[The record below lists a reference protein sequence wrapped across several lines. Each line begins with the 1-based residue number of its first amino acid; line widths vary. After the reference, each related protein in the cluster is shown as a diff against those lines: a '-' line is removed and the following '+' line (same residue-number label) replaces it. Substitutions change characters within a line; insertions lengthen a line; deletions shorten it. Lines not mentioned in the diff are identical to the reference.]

1 LTCKTRVNRWLLF
14 GSAISCERGGTAII
28 AAPGFL
34 RPVYRRD
41 EDHLLHPGVR
51 VQIYAGR
58 KDDLDAPV
66 VAGINYKFCHAIGRA
81 QNWRM
86 AGPTPDIFCAA
97 ARNFSYPRRV
107 IAWRVLQKW
116 GCSVEPQRIL
126 PSFPDAETRP
136 HLLTLAVTRKKFG
149 AMIHGLEPALRHGG
163 CHE

>member
-1 LTCKTRVNRWLLF
+1 LTWKRRVKTLVVVRIGNQLRAGEAPLSLLRQ
-14 GSAISCERGGTAII
+14 I
-28 AAPGFL
+28 

-41 EDHLLHPGVR
+41 EDHLLHPGAR

-66 VAGINYKFCHAIGRA
+66 VAGINYKFCHAIDHA

-86 AGPTPDIFCAA
+86 AGPTFSVRSQEIFL
-97 ARNFSYPRRV
+97 YQRRV
-107 IAWRVLQKW
+107 IAWRVLETW
-116 GCSVEPQRIL
+116 GCTVEPQRIL